1 MSCNCF
7 EFLIGAGIGTSLGVY
22 KSEQMKPLYDQ
33 IAEKSKV
40 LIFDLQR
47 LSRMRIHFRWCHSH
61 SQSEVINKAVMD
73 K

>member
-33 IAEKSKV
+33 IAEKSKEYFA
-40 LIFDLQR
+40 LAKEKWAE
-47 LSRMRIHFRWCHSH
+47 FRE
-61 SQSEVINKAVMD
+61 QQQVDAEKY